1 MFIPYTDKISHVKSS
16 LINLWQQEWNRTA
29 DNKLFQIKPQLGS
42 PYITH
47 TCRKD
52 QVILNRI
59 RIGHSRLTHSFLMEQ
74 RNAPRPRCHFCRTN
88 KILTIKHIMIKCQY
102 FNVIRSNY
110 YNVHNMKDL
119 FEKVTVDKI
128 INFLKETSLYQ
139 YI

>member
-1 MFIPYTDKISHVKSS
+1 
-16 LINLWQQEWNRTA
+16 
-29 DNKLFQIKPQLGS
+29 
-42 PYITH
+42 
-47 TCRKD
+47 
-52 QVILNRI
+52 
-59 RIGHSRLTHSFLMEQ
+59 MEQ
-74 RNAPRPRCHFCRTN
+74 KNAPRPRCHFRRTN
-88 KILTIKHIMIKCQY
+88 KISTIKHIMIKCQY